1 MFLHDYVYAII
12 PARGGSKGLP
22 GKNLMQLA
30 GKSLLERAVDSAKN
44 CLFVDVTVV
53 SSDDA
58 EILAE
63 AQRLNAV
70 NLRRADAASTDEST
84 AAGVILDFLQNPE
97 IELDPSLDPWIV
109 YLQPTSPLRTSEMV
123 EQVFDLLAKHPE
135 AKSVVSVSAPSKSP
149 YWSLVVED
157 GKLKPLFAEAYSAN
171 RQSLP
176 ETFLPNGAIY
186 CFKLSEFKKQGNRFP
201 FEGALPYRMS
211 ELDSIDID
219 TQADFDRAKA
229 LLEK

>member
-1 MFLHDYVYAII
+1 MFLNDYVYAII

-22 GKNLMQLA
+22 GKNLMKLD
-30 GKSLLERAVDSAKN
+30 GKSMLERAIDSAKN

-53 SSDDA
+53 SSDDE

-63 AQRLNAV
+63 AHRLDAV
-70 NLRRADAASTDEST
+70 NHRRSDEASTDEST
-84 AAGVILDFLQNPE
+84 AAAVVLDFINSPE
-97 IELDPSLDPWIV
+97 VDIDPSLDPWIV

-123 EQVFDLLAKHPE
+123 EQVFDLIAQNPE
-135 AKSVVSVSAPSKSP
+135 AKSVVSVSKPAKSP
-149 YWSLVVED
+149 YWSLVIDE
-157 GKLKPLFAEAYSAN
+157 GRLKPLFPEAYSAN
-171 RQSLP
+171 RQSLQ
-176 ETFLPNGAIY
+176 EAYLPNGAIY
-186 CFKLSEFKKQGNRFP
+186 CFKLSEFKKHNKFP

-211 ELDSIDID
+211 EEDSIDID

>member
-1 MFLHDYVYAII
+1 MFLNDHVFAII

-22 GKNLMQLA
+22 GKNLMKLA
-30 GKSLLERAVDSAKN
+30 GKSLIERAVDSAKN

-58 EILAE
+58 DVLAE
-63 AQRLNAV
+63 AHRLDVV
-70 NLRRADAASTDEST
+70 NHRRADEASTDEST
-84 AAGVILDFLQNPE
+84 AAGVILDFLKNAE
-97 IELDPSLDPWIV
+97 VELDPELDPWIV

-123 EQVFDLLAKHPE
+123 EQVFDLLAQNPD
-135 AKSVVSVSAPSKSP
+135 AKSVVSVSKPSKSP
-149 YWSLVVED
+149 YWSLTIED
-157 GKLKPLFAEAYSAN
+157 GKLKPLFPEAYSAN
-171 RQSLP
+171 RQALA
-176 ETFLPNGAIY
+176 EAYLPNGAIY
-186 CFKLSEFKKQGNRFP
+186 CFKLSEFQKHNKFP

-211 ELDSIDID
+211 EEDSIDID